1 MTATISKDK
10 KREWNKRYYLKH
22 KEKIKDKYWQNRIF
36 SGYKYIAEIGGVV
49 YEFKTKKE
57 ILNKIKRVKMVLG
70 KLK

>member
-1 MTATISKDK
+1 MTVIANKEK

-36 SGYKYIAEIGGVV
+36 SGYKYIVEIGGVV

-57 ILNKIKRVKMVLG
+57 ILNKIKRVKIVSG
-70 KLK
+70 N

>member
-1 MTATISKDK
+1 MTAIVDKKK

-36 SGYKYIAEIGGVV
+36 SGYKYIVEIGGVI

-57 ILNKIKRVKMVLG
+57 ILNKIKRVKIVSG
-70 KLK
+70 T